1 MPPIVIKLGGYQG
14 PQSIN
19 TRAAQRF
26 GEVLVQ
32 QLGERIDFE
41 LVPDVLAL
49 GRGSGDLPKMVRA
62 GELALAYISSIRFA
76 PMIPEM
82 TLLELPFIVR
92 DRPSAINALLGPLGA
107 LYRQCMMERT
117 PFRALGFWDNGFRHV
132 TNSVR
137 PLRSPADCKG
147 LRIRT
152 QLSALHG
159 EAFSALGFQPI
170 PVDIKEYVEHIG
182 TERFQAQDNPLTNTY
197 NFGVH
202 RLHRHIT
209 LTGHFF
215 GAGILVCADAWYSA
229 LPADVREAVDAAA
242 HAATAYQNELAAVED
257 DAILAVLDPREN
269 DVVRLSADEMNAF
282 TRAVEPVRTRHL
294 KALDSR
300 LVGYLQ

>member
-32 QLGERIDFE
+32 QLGER
-41 LVPDVLAL
+41 
-49 GRGSGDLPKMVRA
+49 
-62 GELALAYISSIRFA
+62 
-76 PMIPEM
+76 
-82 TLLELPFIVR
+82 
-92 DRPSAINALLGPLGA
+92 
-107 LYRQCMMERT
+107 
-117 PFRALGFWDNGFRHV
+117 
-132 TNSVR
+132 
-137 PLRSPADCKG
+137 
-147 LRIRT
+147 
-152 QLSALHG
+152 
-159 EAFSALGFQPI
+159 
-170 PVDIKEYVEHIG
+170 IG

-215 GAGILVCADAWYSA
+215 GAGMLVCADAWYSA

-269 DVVRLSADEMNAF
+269 DVVRLSADEMDAF